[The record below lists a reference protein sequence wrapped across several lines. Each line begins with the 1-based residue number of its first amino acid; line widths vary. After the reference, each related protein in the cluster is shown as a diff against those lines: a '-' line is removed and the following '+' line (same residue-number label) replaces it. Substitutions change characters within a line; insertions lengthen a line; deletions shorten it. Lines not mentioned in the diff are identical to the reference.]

1 MHFVRLRAQDEPGVL
16 SMVSGRFASQ
26 GVSFASMVQKG
37 GRDAEGFV
45 QLVFLTHKASEQA
58 VRRALASMDSQI
70 VTTESV
76 IRVEE

>member
-1 MHFVRLRAQDEPGVL
+1 
-16 SMVSGRFASQ
+16 
-26 GVSFASMVQKG
+26 MVQKG
-37 GRDAEGFV
+37 GRDADGFV